1 MNKLL
6 NRWIV
11 RILETRGYDPYFANK
26 IAHDLWQD
34 LFEVK
39 TTTLKQ
45 KLWAL
50 RRGFFSDK
58 IELYGLNDQNYSDY
72 LSDLDYY
79 KMFPIN
85 GFYGRWID
93 DKLTMR
99 LILQPFAQ
107 YLPEYYFQIGNGE
120 ILRLPDC
127 PEGYGQEIQDVLA
140 LLMEKRCLAAKL
152 FAGSVGVGFVKL
164 DYENQGYSINDQPA
178 SEQEVQRVLEP
189 WVNMGGGGYLITEY
203 LHAHP
208 ALSRIWSKSANTV
221 RVMAI
226 RQRGQPPR
234 LVGSYIRFGTSAT
247 GGVDNTGAGGLTC
260 SVDIENGKFS
270 GGKIFNVGKWD
281 HYNDHPDSN
290 VPVAGEVPFWTQITQ
305 ILIEISNYIPQVIYL
320 GYDVVII
327 PGGFK
332 IIEINSHQAL
342 RSIQAQIPVLKN
354 ERTRGFFQGLKA
366 SRGG

>member
-1 MNKLL
+1 MKQVFQ
-6 NRWIV
+6 RWMAK
-11 RILETRGYDPYFANK
+11 ILQARGYDSYFANK
-26 IAHDLWQD
+26 ISHDLWTD

-39 TTTLKQ
+39 ATTLKQ
-45 KLWAL
+45 KLWGL
-50 RRGFFSDK
+50 RRGFFSDR
-58 IELYGLNDQNYSDY
+58 IELYRLTDQNYSDY

-127 PEGYGQEIQDVLA
+127 PEGYGQEIRDMLA

-164 DYENQGYSINDQPA
+164 GYENQGYSINDQPA

-221 RVMAI
+221 RVMVI
-226 RQRGQPPR
+226 RERGQPPI
-234 LVGSYIRFGTSAT
+234 VAGSFIRFGTSAT
-247 GGVDNTGAGGLTC
+247 GGVDNTGAGGVAC
-260 SVDIENGKFS
+260 SVEIDSGKFS
-270 GGKIFNVGKWD
+270 GGKICNAGKWD

-290 VPVAGEVPFWTQITQ
+290 APISGEVPFWPLITQ
-305 ILIEISNYIPQVIYL
+305 KLIEISSYIPQVIYL
-320 GYDVVII
+320 GYDVVIT
-327 PGGFK
+327 PEGFK

-354 ERTRGFFQGLKA
+354 ERTKEFFQGLLSSK
-366 SRGG
+366 GL